1 MPIPVR
7 RLLAVTFGLAAFVL
21 LAQTS
26 LHLVNGL
33 LLESEYNNFNAD
45 AEGNA
50 WAWASSVAQFTAGVG
65 ALLAFLCD
73 RRRSFAVLAF
83 VLAYFSVDDSIRIHE
98 TAIVR
103 LDRALG
109 IASDYERYMFAAVY
123 FPVFVLTALMLLQ
136 AARRAPRRAGTF
148 ILLGVSLLVFA
159 VACEVVGTKWAPEGD
174 AQPTTPYVIE
184 VALEEG
190 AELLGWILIAG
201 GLLAYACTR
210 MLAFGRQ
217 ETAAS

>member
-7 RLLAVTFGLAAFVL
+7 RLLAVTLGLAAFVL
-21 LAQTS
+21 LAQTA

-136 AARRAPRRAGTF
+136 AARRAPRRAGIF
-148 ILLGVSLLVFA
+148 VLLGVSLLVFA

-201 GLLAYACTR
+201 GLLAHACAR